1 MANTASA
8 KKSVLQSAKRATS
21 NLARRTS
28 IKTAIKKVLTAL
40 ENGEDAARLQEL
52 VSEVASQLSRA
63 QSKKVMHKN
72 TAARKLSRLAL
83 RVSQASRTNAPKAQ
97 A

>member
-1 MANTASA
+1 MANTSSA
-8 KKSVLQSAKRATS
+8 KKSALQSIKRASS

-28 IKTAIKKVLTAL
+28 IKTAVKKVLAAI
-40 ENGEDAARLQEL
+40 ENGDDAARLQEL
-52 VSEVASQLSRA
+52 IGDVASQLSRA

-72 TAARKLSRLAL
+72 TASRKLSRLAL
-83 RVSQASRTNAPKAQ
+83 RVAQASRTNAPKAQ